1 MKGSWRLVAAAVMA
15 ASSAVAQTSA
25 GVACPIAKAKH
36 APAIDGVMSEGEYD
50 EGVTFA
56 GFLNNSPAFYM
67 PPGKEGTV
75 TFMSDGKTLF
85 AAWRVKANNVDIGGG
100 LRAVANER
108 DGAVWG
114 DDAVELVLE
123 GDEPGRTAH
132 FIINPSNVVYDRLRA
147 KAGDAADLKWNCE
160 GMRVAGRVLHGWWE
174 LEVAIPFAS
183 VGSFKNGF
191 SVNAARSVPGG
202 KASSLTAV
210 RNYMDGEKLRFVWS
224 NRAIAF
230 HMTSL
235 GNPSAGE
242 WRPVVKCTAGPPDA
256 KVRVDFVMHDLLD
269 NGGAHKRLFATNGT
283 AAVGG
288 EAFAPVFNT
297 RLRNMIRCKFSIR
310 NEATGKIMASRTI
323 NARRGMYASGVP
335 PTAEFDVADMGEA
348 LAFHY
353 PGLGKVRFRFYP
365 ASGRKID
372 SVRCTLGGKTVEL
385 ERSGDGFTALVPTPD
400 GTGSFPV
407 SFVVSAAGALTTIK
421 DAWTLEKKRLEWE
434 GNKIGTEKTVIPPFK
449 PIEAS
454 GGEVSVLLRK
464 YDFGAAGV
472 PRGVNALG
480 RDILAPGGAFYELEM
495 DGRTN
500 TFAGSPPSVTIQ
512 NGGHDAVLASVAEA
526 AGVKMRTNGRLEY
539 DGFIWNEVALSGIG
553 GRSIDRL
560 TLVVPFKDSEAP
572 LMHICTVDSIRFN
585 PTGKVPDGEGVVWDG
600 TKLHRRTGFADLMF
614 APQVVP
620 YVWLGAERR
629 GLCWFINNSA
639 CLRIAKDRAAV
650 RIVRRDGVLRLEVD
664 LVNVPTVL
672 AEGHVFAFGM
682 EATPVK
688 EADKSLRRQFQ
699 TSAGAGSW
707 PKGMVPRLRAR
718 CNGIWSWARR
728 PYNDDWDL
736 FRICMRQISSG
747 GKFRAEYEAAFTAST
762 NRYEDA
768 LREYASALPPAGNRS
783 QFDHLR
789 SIRNYGYTTALNLNE
804 PAIPYMYSDPTL
816 NWERE
821 EDQAYYR
828 SEWVSRP
835 TGYLAANRNF
845 LAPSCIDYCIYYYKK
860 HTDLGLVGLYFDDM
874 YPAVCRNPD
883 LCMERDASGAWH
895 GNMGILE
902 MRALVKRAATMQHLA
917 GQKSRLMQMHMT
929 NCLLVPSFAF
939 ATSLLSWEDH
949 FGNDIYQKRFS
960 VDYVRAESLGTQ
972 VGAEAM
978 ALDGIQPKGW
988 DKKDW
993 KNRYRKFLTRTQ
1005 QALLLP
1011 AGVKTSVRPSRPD
1024 WGVDCGEYFK
1034 ILAPLVRFE
1043 TWTDDCEFKAF
1054 FEDDHA
1060 VGGAPEGVLTG
1071 TYRKPGK
1078 VLAIFGDSCGKDV
1091 EFPLVVDTVRLGLGK
1106 SLVFRDGESGAV
1118 LDGGKVKLPAWDL
1131 RIVEITSAPD
1141 ASAKTGDAAVEAK
1154 DAPLPI
1160 VMQSISRM
1168 ENRTTNPKRDPGLF
1182 GDYWWA
1188 NRFLSRH
1195 RLIEEYKAKGGEVD
1209 LVLVGDSIT
1218 HFWEWA
1224 HPAAWAKLVKGGRRV
1239 LNLGYGGDG
1248 TQNVIW
1254 RIEHGELDGYRA
1266 KVVVLMIGTNNNSG
1280 KRNKPEDVARA
1291 TIKIIEMIR
1300 ARQPQAKLVVHPI
1313 FPRGL
1318 SAEDDNTVKREKN
1331 ARTSAAVKAYV
1342 DLHPEIAW
1350 VDFNDRLVDGTGWV
1364 PKAMMTDGLHP
1375 TDKGYDVWLQ
1385 ALEPFLQS
1393 R

>member
-1 MKGSWRLVAAAVMA
+1 MNMKRSILAAWTAAVTA
-15 ASSAVAQTSA
+15 YAVAQA
-25 GVACPIAKAKH
+25 PAEMVCPIAKAKNV
-36 APAIDGVMSEGEYD
+36 PTIDGIISEGEYD
-50 EGVTFA
+50 EGVTFV

-67 PPGKEGTV
+67 PPGNEGMV

-85 AAWRVKANNVDIGGG
+85 AAWRVKANNIDIGGG
-100 LRAVANER
+100 LKAVANER
-108 DGAVWG
+108 DGAVWD

-132 FIINPSNVVYDRLRA
+132 FIINPSNVVYDRLRPQ
-147 KAGDAADLKWNCE
+147 AGGATDLKWNCE
-160 GMRVAGRVLHGWWE
+160 GLRVAGRVLHGWWE
-174 LEVAIPFAS
+174 LEAAIPFAAI
-183 VGSFKNGF
+183 GSFKKGF

-202 KASSLTAV
+202 KATSLTAT
-210 RNYMDGEKLRFVWS
+210 RNYMDGDKLRFVWS
-224 NRAIAF
+224 NRAVAF

-242 WRPVVKCTAGPPDA
+242 WRPVVKCTAGPTNA
-256 KVRVDFVMHDLLD
+256 KVRVDFALHEMLD
-269 NGGAHKRLFATNGT
+269 NGSVRKQLFATNGT
-283 AAVGG
+283 AAIGG
-288 EAFAPVFNT
+288 PAFAPVFET
-297 RLRNMIRCKFSIR
+297 RARAMIRCRFTIR
-310 NEATGKIMASRTI
+310 NANTGRTISSRTLY
-323 NARRGMYASGVP
+323 ARRGAYSSSVP
-335 PTAEFDVADMGEA
+335 PTAEFDVGDMGEA
-348 LAFHY
+348 LVFHY

-365 ASGRKID
+365 VSGRKID
-372 SVRCTLGGKTVEL
+372 SVRCTLDGRTVEL
-385 ERSGDGFTALVPTPD
+385 ERSGDCFTALVPTPA
-400 GTGSFPV
+400 GVGSFPV
-407 SFVVSAAGALTTIK
+407 SFTVSGGGVSKTEEN
-421 DAWTLEKKRLEWE
+421 AWSLVKKRLAWE
-434 GNKIGTEKTVIPPFK
+434 GNKIGTEKIVLPPFK

-454 GGEVSVLLRK
+454 GSEVSVLLRT

-472 PRGVNALG
+472 PRGVTALG
-480 RDILAPGGAFYELEM
+480 RDILATGGAFYELEM
-495 DGRTN
+495 EGRTSK
-500 TFAGSPPSVTIQ
+500 FAGAPPSVTIQ
-512 NGGHDAVLASVAEA
+512 NGGHDATLLSEAEA
-526 AGVKMRTNGRLEY
+526 AGVKMRTNGRFEY
-539 DGFIWNEVALSGIG
+539 DGFLWNEVALSGIG

-560 TLVVPFKDSEAP
+560 TLVVPFKDDEAP
-572 LMHICTVDSIRFN
+572 LMHVCTVDSIRFN
-585 PTGKVPDGEGVVWDG
+585 PTGKVPDGEGVVWEG
-600 TKLHRRTGFADLMF
+600 TKLHRRTGFADPMF

-639 CLRIAKDRAAV
+639 CLRLAKDRAAV
-650 RIVRRDGVLRLEVD
+650 RIVRKNGVLRLEID
-664 LVNVPTVL
+664 LVNVPTRL
-672 AEGHVFAFGM
+672 AENHVFAFGM

-688 EADKSLRRQFQ
+688 EADKALRRQFQ
-699 TSAGAGSW
+699 TSAGADSW
-707 PKGMVPRLRAR
+707 PKGMIPRLRAR

-736 FRICMRQISSG
+736 FRICMKQISSG
-747 GKFRAEYEAAFTAST
+747 GKFKAEYEAAFIAST
-762 NRYEDA
+762 NKYEGA
-768 LREYASALPPAGNRS
+768 LREYASTLPPNGKKP

-789 SIRNYGYTTALNLNE
+789 AIRNYGYNTALNLDE

-845 LAPSCIDYCIYYYKK
+845 LTPSCIDYCIYYYKK
-860 HTDLGLVGLYFDDM
+860 HTDLGLKGLYFDDM

-883 LCMERDASGAWH
+883 TCMQQDIDGAWH
-895 GNMGILE
+895 GNIGILE
-902 MRALVKRAATMQHLA
+902 MRSLVKRAATMQYLA

-949 FGNDIYQKRFS
+949 FGNDIYQKRFA
-960 VDYVRAESLGTQ
+960 VDYIRAESLGTQ

-993 KNRYRKFLTRTQ
+993 MDRYRKFLTRTQ

-1024 WGVDCGEYFK
+1024 WGVDRDEYFR

-1060 VGGAPEGVLTG
+1060 IGGAPEGVLVG

-1078 VLAIFGDSCGKDV
+1078 VLAIFGDSRGKDV
-1091 EFPLVVDTVRLGLGK
+1091 EFTLKVDAARLGLGK
-1106 SLVFRDGESGAV
+1106 SFVFRDGESGAV
-1118 LDGGKVKLPAWDL
+1118 LAGGKVTLPAWDL
-1131 RIVEITSAPD
+1131 RIVEITSAVG
-1141 ASAKTGDAAVEAK
+1141 TAAEAK
-1154 DAPLPI
+1154 DEPLPM

-1224 HPAAWAKLVKGGRRV
+1224 HPAAWAKLTEGGRRV

-1254 RIEHGELDGYRA
+1254 RIEHGELDGYKT

-1318 SAEDDNTVKREKN
+1318 SDENDNAVKREKN

-1342 DLHPEIAW
+1342 DRHPEIAW
-1350 VDFNDRLVDGTGWV
+1350 VDFNDKLVGESGWV
-1364 PKAMMTDGLHP
+1364 PKAIMTDGLHP

-1385 ALEPFLQS
+1385 ALKPYLPQ
-1393 R
+1393 